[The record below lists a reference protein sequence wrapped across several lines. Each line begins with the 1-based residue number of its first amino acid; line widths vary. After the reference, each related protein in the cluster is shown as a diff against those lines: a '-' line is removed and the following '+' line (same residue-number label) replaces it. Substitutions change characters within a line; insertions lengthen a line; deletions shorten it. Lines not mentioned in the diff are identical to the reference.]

1 MAQIS
6 KEYGS
11 ALFDAASERG
21 ETDSVYEAAKQLS
34 AIFKENPDYIE
45 LLSAPSLPK
54 PERITLAK
62 QALSGN
68 VPDTLCAF
76 VQLLCERGYLR
87 CFPDCVAEYAALY
100 DAARSIIA
108 AEVTSAVPLRPEEEK
123 KLRIKLEKMSGKT
136 VRLSAHVDAS
146 LLGGMTVLMNGTL
159 YDGSI
164 KGNMKE
170 IKDVMDR

>member
-1 MAQIS
+1 MVQIS

-21 ETDSVYEAAKQLS
+21 ETEAVYEAAKQLA

-62 QALSGN
+62 QSLSGN

-100 DAARSIIA
+100 DAARSIIT
-108 AEVTSAVPLRPEEEK
+108 AEVTSAVPLLPEEEER
-123 KLRIKLEKMSGKT
+123 LRAKLERMSGKA
-136 VRLSAHVDAS
+136 VRLSLRVDSA

>member
-11 ALFDAASERG
+11 ALFDAASEHG
-21 ETDSVYEAAKQLS
+21 ETEAVYEAAKQLS

-45 LLSAPSLPK
+45 LLSAPNLPK
-54 PERITLAK
+54 PERLAAAK
-62 QALSGN
+62 QSLSGN
-68 VPDTLCAF
+68 VPDILCAF

-87 CFPDCVAEYAALY
+87 CFSDCVAEYAALY
-100 DAARSIIA
+100 DAARNTVI
-108 AEVTSAVPLRPEEEK
+108 AEVTSAVPLRAEEEN
-123 KLRIKLEKMSGKT
+123 KLRTKLEKMSGKT
-136 VRLSAHVDAS
+136 VRLSTHVDAS

-170 IKDVMDR
+170 IKEVMDR

>member
-11 ALFDAASERG
+11 ALFDAAGEHD

-34 AIFKENPDYIE
+34 AIFQENPDYIE
-45 LLSAPSLPK
+45 LLLAPNLPK
-54 PERITLAK
+54 PERIALAK

-87 CFPDCVAEYAALY
+87 CSAQYHHRRGDKRSAAASGGKEKAPDQ
-100 DAARSIIA
+100 ARKN
-108 AEVTSAVPLRPEEEK
+108 ER
-123 KLRIKLEKMSGKT
+123 
-136 VRLSAHVDAS
+136 
-146 LLGGMTVLMNGTL
+146 
-159 YDGSI
+159 
-164 KGNMKE
+164 
-170 IKDVMDR
+170 

>member
-21 ETDSVYEAAKQLS
+21 ETEAVYEAAKQLS
-34 AIFKENPDYIE
+34 VIFKENPDYIE
-45 LLSAPSLPK
+45 LLSAPNLPK
-54 PERITLAK
+54 SERLAAAK
-62 QALSGN
+62 QSLSGN
-68 VPDTLCAF
+68 VPDVLCAF

-87 CFPDCVAEYAALY
+87 SFPDCVAEYAALY

-136 VRLSAHVDAS
+136 VRLSLRVDSA

-159 YDGSI
+159 YDGSL

>member
-21 ETDSVYEAAKQLS
+21 ETEAVYEAAKQLA

-45 LLSAPSLPK
+45 LLSAPNLPK
-54 PERITLAK
+54 SERLAAAK
-62 QALSGN
+62 QSLSGN
-68 VPDTLCAF
+68 VPDVLCAF

-87 CFPDCVAEYAALY
+87 SFWDCVAEYMSLY
-100 DAARSIIA
+100 DAAHHTII

>member
-1 MAQIS
+1 MVQIS

-21 ETDSVYEAAKQLS
+21 ETEAVYEAAKQLA

-45 LLSAPSLPK
+45 LLSAPNLPK
-54 PERITLAK
+54 SERLAAAK
-62 QALSGN
+62 QSLSGN
-68 VPDTLCAF
+68 VPDVLCAF
-76 VQLLCERGYLR
+76 MQLLCERGYLR
-87 CFPDCVAEYAALY
+87 SFWDCVAEYMSLY
-100 DAARSIIA
+100 DAAHHTII
-108 AEVTSAVPLRPEEEK
+108 AEVTSAVPLLPEEEER
-123 KLRIKLEKMSGKT
+123 LRAKLERMSGKA
-136 VRLSAHVDAS
+136 VRLSLRVDSA

-159 YDGSI
+159 YDGSL

>member
-11 ALFDAASERG
+11 ALFDAAGEHD

-34 AIFKENPDYIE
+34 AIFQENPDYIE
-45 LLSAPSLPK
+45 LLS
-54 PERITLAK
+54 ERIALAK

-100 DAARSIIA
+100 DAARSIIT

-170 IKDVMDR
+170 IKEVIDR

>member
-11 ALFDAASERG
+11 ALFDAASEHG

-34 AIFKENPDYIE
+34 AIFKENPDYIK

-62 QALSGN
+62 QSLSGN

-87 CFPDCVAEYAALY
+87 SFSDCVAEYMSLY
-100 DAARSIIA
+100 DAAHHTII
-108 AEVTSAVPLRPEEEK
+108 AEVTSAVPLLPEEEER
-123 KLRIKLEKMSGKT
+123 LRAKLERMSGKA